1 MKNQTL
7 QSQFRIWTIL
17 LIVVPSA
24 LIMTIYTV
32 GQITVA
38 KQQNLELIRQR
49 VHSQERLI
57 DYWMGERAI
66 SVRELSQTAAFRRLD
81 EPQMKAALQLKQHSD
96 QKFDS
101 LSYIHKDGLFKM
113 STLSQGIHYPSA
125 IGKPY
130 FEASVAGKE
139 YISDM
144 VIGRNSGQAII
155 NFSSPVYDY
164 DGIFQGLILG
174 SVKMTTLQTLLRESW
189 FGETGEIHLV
199 NHEGMLLNEPRYA
212 NILIDQGLIAGTA
225 VMKIK
230 MSDDALRN
238 IKLGETGT
246 ATWVSYRG
254 KNVLGAYQY
263 IPERK
268 WTLIGKINEGEVLA
282 PIYKQL
288 GMMAG
293 ATVLLMLLILP
304 LVTLITNKIKK
315 PIDWLIKQSNLIATE
330 NYEKVGF
337 DKREEKTNYEL
348 TILCETFIQ
357 MSQKIQ
363 STIDLLKENEA
374 NLGSKVTKIEEINC
388 ELEETNAMLEEEIS
402 ERQKAEREIKELNDG
417 LEDKVAERTSQLD
430 ELNKVLDQ
438 SNALL
443 VMKIDE
449 QQRAEEALRKSEE
462 QFRTMFEQAP
472 LGIAL
477 IDSLTGR
484 IYHVNPRFADIA
496 GRTIEEM
503 ISIDWMS
510 ITHPDD
516 IQEDVDNMALL
527 NAGEIEGFTMSKR
540 YIHPDGIVVWIN
552 MTIAPLKGKIQDSPC
567 HLCMIEDIT
576 ENKRMNER
584 VEKYQLLAKKANDIM
599 IFLDDEGNI
608 LEVNDAAVRMYGY
621 TFAELLTM
629 TIFDLRRQEKT
640 TYIMEQMKLAR
651 KEGIVF
657 ETIHYKKD
665 GTSIDVEVSSQGN
678 ILGNKSVLLS
688 IVRDITERK
697 RTQQEIIL
705 AMEKAEAANA
715 AKSQFLANMS
725 HEIRT
730 PMNGIIGMIDITLMT
745 DLKEEQREYLT
756 VVKTSTMSLL
766 RILND
771 ILDYSKIEAGK
782 IDLEK
787 VPFDLRNTMNEVMD
801 LFETSARQKGLG
813 LTLNLDKS
821 IPKNINGDSVRLRQ
835 VISNLVGNGI
845 KFTSQGQITV
855 NVDLIA
861 IDDSNI
867 TLQFVVEDTGLGIA
881 EDKIEKLFKRFS
893 QIDEST
899 TRQFGGTGLGLAIS
913 QKLIEIMGGEIGVK
927 SKENIGS
934 TFFFTAVFGL
944 IEGDC
949 GMRQRNIQENLTS
962 EYQNTQIKKVLLAE
976 DDLVSRNMV
985 TIILKKKGFEVVAVE
1000 DGREAVYAFEQEK
1013 FDLVLMDINMPHLDG
1028 YSAATAIRMKEKNRN
1043 SHTPIIAMTAYGLK
1057 GDREKCLNSGM
1068 DDFISKPINIKEVMN
1083 IIYKYVAATS

>member
-1 MKNQTL
+1 
-7 QSQFRIWTIL
+7 
-17 LIVVPSA
+17 
-24 LIMTIYTV
+24 
-32 GQITVA
+32 
-38 KQQNLELIRQR
+38 
-49 VHSQERLI
+49 
-57 DYWMGERAI
+57 
-66 SVRELSQTAAFRRLD
+66 
-81 EPQMKAALQLKQHSD
+81 
-96 QKFDS
+96 
-101 LSYIHKDGLFKM
+101 
-113 STLSQGIHYPSA
+113 
-125 IGKPY
+125 
-130 FEASVAGKE
+130 
-139 YISDM
+139 
-144 VIGRNSGQAII
+144 
-155 NFSSPVYDY
+155 
-164 DGIFQGLILG
+164 
-174 SVKMTTLQTLLRESW
+174 MTTLQTLLRESW